1 MPLQKTLCL
10 WLLNSRPR
18 PTGGGANITGVN
30 RNRQLAAI
38 AIGGA
43 AGAVLRIACV
53 EAWPTGSGIPWSTLA
68 VNLAGALV
76 LGFAAE
82 LTLADNPAS
91 AWRLPLVGTGFCGAF
106 TTFSGICFETLD
118 LIDRGSM
125 GTALLYLAAS
135 VILGLG
141 AARLGVA
148 IADTRMRSRA

>member
-18 PTGGGANITGVN
+18 PTGGGANITSVN
-30 RNRQLAAI
+30 QNRQLAAI

-43 AGAVLRIACV
+43 AGAVLRIASV
-53 EAWPTGSGIPWSTLA
+53 QAWPTGSGMPWSTLA
-68 VNLAGALV
+68 VNIAGALV
-76 LGFAAE
+76 LGYAAE
-82 LTLADNPAS
+82 LTLADNPAA
-91 AWRLPLVGTGFCGAF
+91 AWRLPLLGTGFCGAL

-135 VILGLG
+135 VMLGLG